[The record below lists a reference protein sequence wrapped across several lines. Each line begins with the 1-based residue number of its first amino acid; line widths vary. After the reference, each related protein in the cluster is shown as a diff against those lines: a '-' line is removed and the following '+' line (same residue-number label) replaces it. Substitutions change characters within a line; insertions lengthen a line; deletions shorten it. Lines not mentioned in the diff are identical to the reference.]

1 MLPNNR
7 KRCAGFE
14 AVHCAG
20 KRLFAQG
27 SCRQKTGGHWTRTGR
42 KMAGSF
48 LAAALVTAVFPLPA
62 FAQQS
67 PEFAYSAEKWA
78 TLKDNKLEFDEIK
91 DLIHEYNPTVIQN
104 AISYKDYLT
113 KNRDDVAQE
122 YYDRAN
128 EIYSSIEYPDSDSEN
143 YGSGVAAALRNE
155 QQAKSLME
163 QGDENTDD
171 QATMRIQYDQAE
183 ARLSKQAEGLMIT
196 YWTQYYNLDSARAR
210 IEQAKLSCQS
220 EENRLAA
227 GMSTQSKVLSA
238 KEAVS
243 LAEASLVTAESNLAS
258 TKENLCLMLG
268 WSYGADVEIA
278 ELPEPDQEKIAAI
291 DVNADIQTALDNS
304 YAYRLTQKQLTN
316 ARTDTVKEKLTET
329 AKNQKETISNSVKS
343 AYDSLL
349 LAQSGY
355 EQAQSALALQEVS
368 MKSADAKLAAGTIT
382 KNTYESQKASY
393 TTAQVTAQTQK
404 LSLLQVMV
412 DYDWS
417 VNGLASAE

>member
-1 MLPNNR
+1 MIR
-7 KRCAGFE
+7 KH
-14 AVHCAG
+14 V
-20 KRLFAQG
+20 
-27 SCRQKTGGHWTRTGR
+27 R
-42 KMAGSF
+42 K
-48 LAAALVTAVFPLPA
+48 LAAVTLAAGAITAMPFQA

-78 TLKDNKLEFDEIK
+78 TLRDNKLEFDEIK
-91 DLIHEYNPTVIQN
+91 DLVHEYNPTVIQN
-104 AISYKDYLT
+104 AISYKDYLN
-113 KNRDDVAQE
+113 KNSDDIAQQ
-122 YYDRAN
+122 YYDKAN
-128 EIYSSIEYPDSDSEN
+128 EIYSNIEYPDSDDAN

-183 ARLSKQAEGLMIT
+183 ARLAKQAEGLMIT
-196 YWTQYYNLDSARAR
+196 YWTQYYNLDGQKARV
-210 IEQAKLSCQS
+210 EQAKLSYQS
-220 EENRLAA
+220 EQNRLAA

-238 KEAVS
+238 NESVS
-243 LAEASLVTAESNLAS
+243 NAEAALVTAESNLAS
-258 TKENLCLMLG
+258 TKESLCLMLG
-268 WSYGADVEIA
+268 WGYGADVEIA
-278 ELPEPDQEKIAAI
+278 ELAEPDQSKIAAI
-291 DVNADIQTALDNS
+291 DVNADIQTALENS
-304 YAYRLTQKQLTN
+304 YAYRLTKKQLTN
-316 ARTDTVKEKLTET
+316 ARTDSVKEKLTET
-329 AKNQKETISNSVKS
+329 EKNQRETISNSVKS

-404 LSLLQVMV
+404 LSLLQAMN
-412 DYDWS
+412 DYDWA